1 MIRVI
6 ISPLK
11 KFNRKKNKVFKC
23 KEKDSHARITLTICT
38 NDYKFLL
45 LFTEYFWVGYECFK
59 TVPYSRP
66 PSVWW
71 NKILN
76 PYP

>member
-38 NDYKFLL
+38 KPHKKPRGKPHED
-45 LFTEYFWVGYECFK
+45 
-59 TVPYSRP
+59 
-66 PSVWW
+66 
-71 NKILN
+71 
-76 PYP
+76 